1 MVYNGQQIKMKKI
14 VIATCFVIGMCFAAN
29 AQQSSLEKTDEQNNY
44 FAELTADNC
53 SFEVIS
59 AEPSISGT
67 KVTIRVYVEAAFTP
81 LESGDYTVVIKPQGQ
96 LRNILDSQQK
106 SLEFHYHKSSGWS
119 YRKLYVDFYCS
130 VDDNTYNQCNSS
142 SFIVSKCYKK

>member
-53 SFEVIS
+53 SF
-59 AEPSISGT
+59 
-67 KVTIRVYVEAAFTP
+67 
-81 LESGDYTVVIKPQGQ
+81 
-96 LRNILDSQQK
+96 
-106 SLEFHYHKSSGWS
+106 
-119 YRKLYVDFYCS
+119 
-130 VDDNTYNQCNSS
+130 
-142 SFIVSKCYKK
+142 